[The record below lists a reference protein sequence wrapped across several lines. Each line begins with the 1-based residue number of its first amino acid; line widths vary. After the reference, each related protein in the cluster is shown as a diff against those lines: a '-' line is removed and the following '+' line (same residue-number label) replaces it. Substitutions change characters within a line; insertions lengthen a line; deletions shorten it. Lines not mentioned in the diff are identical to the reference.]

1 MTRFSK
7 APNPNKSTTTTWLA
21 SQPLLPSLSVMRH
34 LFSSFPLYLAASHVL
49 VVDLRGPFE
58 GGSIENLVMRTVGFC
73 ALVKRADDPND
84 DFDSDSD

>member
-1 MTRFSK
+1 
-7 APNPNKSTTTTWLA
+7 
-21 SQPLLPSLSVMRH
+21 MRH

-73 ALVKRADDPND
+73 ALVKKKKSYGMNVNVENIDKWVICFFTDQPHQKYD
-84 DFDSDSD
+84 K